1 MVLIAGTGSNSLL
14 VNPDGSEGRCGGWGH
29 VLGDEGSAWW
39 IAQKAMKFWFDEEDN
54 LIQPPYSSE
63 KIAEAIKSYF
73 GIKDRF
79 GLLTYCYDK
88 FEKPHFAGMCLN
100 TRPIHFIFESK
111 SSTVLTF
118 RNYNKYKIGSNAPR
132 DEIF

>member
-1 MVLIAGTGSNSLL
+1 M
-14 VNPDGSEGRCGGWGH
+14 RCGGWGH

-39 IAQKAMKFWFDEEDN
+39 ISRKAMKFWFDEEDN

-111 SSTVLTF
+111 SSTVLAF

>member
-1 MVLIAGTGSNSLL
+1 MNFHFNELFVYKLGGVVLIAGTGSNSLL

-79 GLLTYCYDK
+79 GLLTHCYDK
-88 FEKPHFAGMCLN
+88 FEKPHFAG
-100 TRPIHFIFESK
+100 TKSHYFIQ
-111 SSTVLTF
+111 
-118 RNYNKYKIGSNAPR
+118 
-132 DEIF
+132 